1 MIDHEQYTY
10 RVIWS
15 DEDAEFVGL
24 CAEFPGL
31 SHLAPDQSGAL
42 EGIVSLVGEI
52 VADMAAN
59 SEAVPEPLSRKR
71 YSGNFQVRVP
81 PEQHRS
87 LAIKAAEQGI
97 SLNRLVS
104 SLLTA

>member
-1 MIDHEQYTY
+1 MVDHKQYTY

-15 DEDAEFVGL
+15 EDDGEFVAL
-24 CAEFPGL
+24 CAEFPSL
-31 SHLAPDQSGAL
+31 SFLAPQQSAAL
-42 EGIVSLVGEI
+42 EGLVDLVRDV

-59 SEAVPEPLSRKR
+59 GETVPAPLTGKR
-71 YSGNFQVRVP
+71 YSGKFQVRVP

-104 SLLTA
+104 SMLSV

>member
-1 MIDHEQYTY
+1 MIDHKQYAY

-15 DEDAEFVGL
+15 EEDGEFVAL
-24 CAEFPGL
+24 CAEFPSL
-31 SHLAPDQSGAL
+31 SYLAEGQSEAL
-42 EGIVSLVGEI
+42 EGLVGLVGEI

-59 SEAVPEPLSRKR
+59 NEPVPEPLSAKS
-71 YSGNFQVRVP
+71 YSGKFQVRVP

-104 SLLTA
+104 SLLAP